1 MSDNSSASAI
11 EVNGVNPVPD
21 SERYGTP
28 AGLFPIWFSWNISIF
43 GITLGIYVL
52 GLGLSVWQAMLAGVI
67 GYFVSCALVGILA
80 VGSVRTGLPTL
91 VQSRFAF
98 GYHGNK
104 IPTFFGYVAN
114 MGWKVTMLSMASTTL
129 ADLMCHLVPVLAQV
143 DGSPTSACVFGSF
156 IVVIVLTMT
165 GAVWGYQLIMKIE
178 KAIAWI
184 TGLFTLV
191 YLFFFIPQIDFSVL
205 GDRPSAGIVEFLGAV
220 VLSMTMVGLG
230 FLNYGGDYSRYLPRN
245 TRAGGVIFWT
255 MTGIALPVSVLLIL
269 GVMLSA
275 GNPELLAKASHE
287 PIAALTGILPFW
299 FYVPFSIVII
309 VSLISA
315 GMTGVYSSG
324 LALLAMGVPL
334 SRAATTVVNA
344 VIITL
349 GAFYLLFISDSFVS
363 TFQSFLAA
371 ISVIMGSWGAI
382 EMVDMLRQKRLN
394 WDVRMA
400 FDYGEGGRSGRWTAL
415 LSLAVATIIGLGTI
429 TSSDPYIAR
438 IVSFLLPSGAETSV
452 FAKAN
457 IGLVVAMIA
466 GGRIVPPSIDT
477 ILRIMASPSP
487 KPSFAA
493 AFDRRSNAPNACFCS
508 SSVMPVPVSST
519 TSVRTPLSY
528 SVIKETPPSSVNLT
542 AFDSRLFPICII
554 RSLSVNTM
562 ASCPVFTD
570 KDSPLFTATGM
581 NSVSSVCVIAEIR
594 QGDRRGCSLPLSRR
608 KKSSKVLSISR
619 IRSED
624 CSIFWIYCP
633 LLPLLHSFRKSSV

>member
-1 MSDNSSASAI
+1 MSDNASASTI

-52 GLGLSVWQAMLAGVI
+52 GLGLSVWQAMAAGVI
-67 GYFVSCALVGILA
+67 GYFLSCALVGILA

-129 ADLMCHLVPVLAQV
+129 ADLVIHLFPSLAKA
-143 DGSPTSACVFGSF
+143 DGYPTAACIFGSF
-156 IVVIVLTMT
+156 VVVIVLTMS
-165 GAVWGYQLIMKIE
+165 GAIWGYQLIMKVE

-184 TGLFTLV
+184 TGLFTLA

-205 GDRPSAGIVEFLGAV
+205 GDRPSAGFVEFLGGV

-245 TRAGGVIFWT
+245 TKAGGVVFWT

-275 GNPELLAKASHE
+275 GNPALLEKASHE
-287 PIAALTGILPFW
+287 PLAALTGILPFW

-324 LALLAMGVPL
+324 LALLAMGVPM
-334 SRAATTVVNA
+334 SRAATTLLNA

-349 GAFYLLFISDSFVS
+349 GAFYLLFISDSFLS

-382 EMVDMLRQKRLN
+382 EMVDLIRQKQLN

-400 FDYGEGGRSGRWTAL
+400 FDYGNGGRSGRWTAL
-415 LSLAVATIIGLGTI
+415 LSLAVATLIGLGTI
-429 TSSDPYIAR
+429 TSSDPYIAH
-438 IVSFLLPSGAETSV
+438 IVSFLLPDDARSSV
-452 FAKAN
+452 FATAN

-466 GGRIVPPSIDT
+466 GASLYAFLTFVCRFDVPPV
-477 ILRIMASPSP
+477 L
-487 KPSFAA
+487 
-493 AFDRRSNAPNACFCS
+493 N
-508 SSVMPVPVSST
+508 
-519 TSVRTPLSY
+519 
-528 SVIKETPPSSVNLT
+528 
-542 AFDSRLFPICII
+542 
-554 RSLSVNTM
+554 
-562 ASCPVFTD
+562 
-570 KDSPLFTATGM
+570 
-581 NSVSSVCVIAEIR
+581 
-594 QGDRRGCSLPLSRR
+594 
-608 KKSSKVLSISR
+608 KKQA
-619 IRSED
+619 
-624 CSIFWIYCP
+624 
-633 LLPLLHSFRKSSV
+633 

>member
-1 MSDNSSASAI
+1 MSDNSSAANI

-67 GYFVSCALVGILA
+67 GYFGSCALVGILA

-114 MGWKVTMLSMASTTL
+114 MGWKVTMLSMATTTL
-129 ADLMCHLVPVLAQV
+129 ADLVCHLLPALAKA

-156 IVVIVLTMT
+156 AVVIVLTMT

-205 GDRPSAGIVEFLGAV
+205 GDRPSAGFVEFLGAV

-245 TRAGGVIFWT
+245 TKAGGVIFWT

-275 GNPELLAKASHE
+275 GNPELLAKANHE

-299 FYVPFSIVII
+299 FYVPFSLVII

-324 LALLAMGVPL
+324 LA
-334 SRAATTVVNA
+334 
-344 VIITL
+344 
-349 GAFYLLFISDSFVS
+349 
-363 TFQSFLAA
+363 
-371 ISVIMGSWGAI
+371 
-382 EMVDMLRQKRLN
+382 RL
-394 WDVRMA
+394 DHGPQRR
-400 FDYGEGGRSGRWTAL
+400 DHH
-415 LSLAVATIIGLGTI
+415 
-429 TSSDPYIAR
+429 AR
-438 IVSFLLPSGAETSV
+438 RLLPALHL
-452 FAKAN
+452 
-457 IGLVVAMIA
+457 GLLRVDLPVVPRRDLRDH
-466 GGRIVPPSIDT
+466 GLLGR
-477 ILRIMASPSP
+477 
-487 KPSFAA
+487 
-493 AFDRRSNAPNACFCS
+493 
-508 SSVMPVPVSST
+508 
-519 TSVRTPLSY
+519 
-528 SVIKETPPSSVNLT
+528 
-542 AFDSRLFPICII
+542 
-554 RSLSVNTM
+554 
-562 ASCPVFTD
+562 
-570 KDSPLFTATGM
+570 
-581 NSVSSVCVIAEIR
+581 
-594 QGDRRGCSLPLSRR
+594 
-608 KKSSKVLSISR
+608 
-619 IRSED
+619 
-624 CSIFWIYCP
+624 
-633 LLPLLHSFRKSSV
+633 H

>member
-275 GNPELLAKASHE
+275 GNPRASRQGLPRTDRRAHRHPSLLVLRTVLNRHHRE
-287 PIAALTGILPFW
+287 PHLGRHDGRLQLGPRAPRHGRAALP
-299 FYVPFSIVII
+299 
-309 VSLISA
+309 
-315 GMTGVYSSG
+315 
-324 LALLAMGVPL
+324 
-334 SRAATTVVNA
+334 RRNHR
-344 VIITL
+344 
-349 GAFYLLFISDSFVS
+349 
-363 TFQSFLAA
+363 
-371 ISVIMGSWGAI
+371 
-382 EMVDMLRQKRLN
+382 RQRR
-394 WDVRMA
+394 DHHAR
-400 FDYGEGGRSGRWTAL
+400 RL
-415 LSLAVATIIGLGTI
+415 LSSLHFGLLRLDLPVVPR
-429 TSSDPYIAR
+429 SDLR
-438 IVSFLLPSGAETSV
+438 DHGLL
-452 FAKAN
+452 
-457 IGLVVAMIA
+457 
-466 GGRIVPPSIDT
+466 GR
-477 ILRIMASPSP
+477 
-487 KPSFAA
+487 
-493 AFDRRSNAPNACFCS
+493 
-508 SSVMPVPVSST
+508 
-519 TSVRTPLSY
+519 
-528 SVIKETPPSSVNLT
+528 
-542 AFDSRLFPICII
+542 
-554 RSLSVNTM
+554 
-562 ASCPVFTD
+562 
-570 KDSPLFTATGM
+570 
-581 NSVSSVCVIAEIR
+581 
-594 QGDRRGCSLPLSRR
+594 
-608 KKSSKVLSISR
+608 
-619 IRSED
+619 
-624 CSIFWIYCP
+624 
-633 LLPLLHSFRKSSV
+633 H